1 MRAGQAKL
9 LKKPGCYQEV
19 KTAVE
24 GKGQRRSQD
33 FCLGG
38 GHPAGFSVVYGS
50 RPDSVGGGGVVAEI
64 SRDLQTRTRF
74 NGGGG

>member
-24 GKGQRRSQD
+24 GKGEAKTHLAKTK
-33 FCLGG
+33 LGWQKLDTKG
-38 GHPAGFSVVYGS
+38 GNIWKRKPKTVH
-50 RPDSVGGGGVVAEI
+50 GGKK
-64 SRDLQTRTRF
+64 SLMR
-74 NGGGG
+74 